1 MRTVVDLPDD
11 HVRELAELSK
21 CRNQSSASL
30 IREAVAIS
38 LKARRRGKK
47 DKAFGPWQPK
57 GADGVTYQRKVRDE
71 W

>member
-21 CRNQSSASL
+21 CRNQSRASL

-38 LKARRRGKK
+38 LRHAGVGSK
-47 DKAFGPWQPK
+47 DKAFGLWQPK